1 MKDVNLSILSDY
13 LLIDPKVLE
22 KNIVY
27 SLTYTKSKYPNTF
40 TFIKNNTEDIF
51 QEITLILLQ
60 NAEKI
65 KNIQNS
71 KAKSNY
77 IITIIVNFLKDYIF
91 KYYTL
96 CRLPSHRR
104 KKDNQTVVNYMANAN
119 YYDIYSLRNVLQ
131 KDYDD
136 DDDLTQK
143 IHRVLLNSEYDIKE
157 YRQICKALGMKV
169 KRIKEIAKE
178 IKAKLKTNR
187 TYTERQV
194 QKIIFKAYYPYLH
207 KFLAIARRILT
218 PKVMKEI
225 LGVTWKKYRDILVG
239 VEILEIETLKK
250 LLQEVYYYM
259 KYYYVNT
266 EIKVRKENIKLQKIV
281 ELFKLLEQEQKLKVE
296 NKNFVYAG

>member
-22 KNIVY
+22 KNVVY
-27 SLTYTKSKYPNTF
+27 SITYTKNKYPNAF

-51 QEITLILLQ
+51 QEINLILLQ

-65 KNIQNS
+65 KNIQDS

-131 KDYDD
+131 KDYD

-281 ELFKLLEQEQKLKVE
+281 ELFKLLQQEQKLKVE

>member
-22 KNIVY
+22 KNVVY
-27 SLTYTKSKYPNTF
+27 SLTYTKNKYPNAF

-131 KDYDD
+131 KDYD

>member
-22 KNIVY
+22 KNVVY
-27 SLTYTKSKYPNTF
+27 SITYTKNKYPNAF

-51 QEITLILLQ
+51 QEINLILLQ

-65 KNIQNS
+65 KNIQDS

-131 KDYDD
+131 KDYD